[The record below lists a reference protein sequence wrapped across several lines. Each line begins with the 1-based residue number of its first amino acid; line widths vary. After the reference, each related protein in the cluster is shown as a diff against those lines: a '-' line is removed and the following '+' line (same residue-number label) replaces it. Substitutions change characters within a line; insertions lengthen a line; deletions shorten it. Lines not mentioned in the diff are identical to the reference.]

1 VTFRQR
7 QPPKEPPPSDIPAE
21 PPDEHQS
28 PSPTPEGTVYPSA
41 SIGSGRCEEN
51 AIGSRGPVS
60 IRDPSVSHEATV
72 IGDLDPVSNRKPPTN
87 FEEGMGSIR
96 AKDHAILGVSSSPLG
111 SSISPGPHSMTSMVS
126 SSCVLDT
133 STVDTDLNVAYANS
147 VRDRLQIEY
156 ANCSL
161 ETDRSL
167 QDSFDKLNIDRVHPY
182 PNSTVVDGITR
193 PVLNMSLATSLG
205 ELLTKGDLSLEELV
219 RLVRNQHSHDP
230 RPNKRLDPA
239 MIDYLYHGT
248 VHHNLMVR
256 IAQEGFNPGF
266 CHPEP
271 IQRDSPDNHRSATT
285 NIDAVAKFIR
295 AGQDDGSLLVLPAS
309 FMSTWRHDPRFR
321 FHTSPMG
328 VVPKKNEVTAT
339 NGRVILDLSWPR
351 NQSLND
357 YTIRQ
362 SVPVTEW
369 APAATVGRRIHQLSI
384 ESGWNAQ
391 YPHQSTMYALVGDV
405 NAAFRN
411 IPNHEKHVKWFGFYV
426 PELDVIAFDMSAPF
440 GWTASPMYYGVFGNG
455 ISFLVRRESP
465 HDMNPHLSSDSE
477 RFFCYEWVDD
487 YILIERD
494 TPGRLSAA
502 ETALRLAMTLTL
514 GPTAIHPRKFA
525 EKWEQSV
532 HYLGLDWC
540 LRSCSVSMPTI
551 KIEKALGRVEALLS
565 SQTVTRQQLQKL
577 VGSLRHV
584 STCIPAARPYYQR
597 LQSACRIPRGS
608 KCAVSVGLKA
618 DCEWFK
624 EILHQGHLQSIPV
637 SLFANISD
645 PDIHLYMDACDYGLV
660 VLNLA
665 NNEFIHV
672 VFDPVEREAI
682 LRIKARTAIP
692 KRFHPRR
699 LHTLPPPK
707 GSPPPPEGN
716 PSTDFSINVREF
728 LSIALAMLIW
738 GPSWE
743 TTGKFFH
750 VKAWIDNSAAVS
762 WCNKLASPNAYGQ
775 QLLRKMGLVM
785 ARHRIHLSANHMPGV
800 CNHMAD
806 AGSRSSSCPQSAQI
820 WSSFSNS
827 WSRRQVPI
835 HLRHCYRDDSPVS
848 SSPRWPQP
856 PDEATRP
863 PGQDGTTGATPTTIR
878 PSSTERPN
886 LSRASSSSLPASC
899 STTPPHPTAA
909 HRSSPRSALSI
920 GVIRP
925 FSATLSACPHVIA
938 SPLAAWLALGPQP
951 ASLRQST
958 QPSSGHS
965 TAPPFGTLT
974 SETTRFG
981 AAWFSPSS
989 SACALANTLA
999 HRPRPNTTSVFRMS
1013 PSPTDTADQPLTV
1026 KKPKPFTCSSGAVKR
1041 TRPTEAAPGAST
1053 ALVTSPAVRSSLRG
1067 ACGLLASR
1075 WARKPKIHSAPT
1087 PIPEAH
1093 ADRYRSPSSPQQSRK
1108 RPRLMDYRV
1117 PSSLPIHSEAEE
1129 PPRCFS
1135 GAAATPRFSS
1145 SVDGNRMPTR
1155 HTSA

>member
-1 VTFRQR
+1 M
-7 QPPKEPPPSDIPAE
+7 I
-21 PPDEHQS
+21 
-28 PSPTPEGTVYPSA
+28 
-41 SIGSGRCEEN
+41 N
-51 AIGSRGPVS
+51 
-60 IRDPSVSHEATV
+60 
-72 IGDLDPVSNRKPPTN
+72 
-87 FEEGMGSIR
+87 
-96 AKDHAILGVSSSPLG
+96 
-111 SSISPGPHSMTSMVS
+111 
-126 SSCVLDT
+126 
-133 STVDTDLNVAYANS
+133 TDLNVTYANY

-156 ANCSL
+156 TNRSL
-161 ETDRSL
+161 EIDRSL
-167 QDSFDKLNIDRVHPY
+167 QDSFDKLNIDFVHSY
-182 PNSTVVDGITR
+182 PNSIVVNGITR
-193 PVLNMSLATSLG
+193 PVINMSLVTSLG

-219 RLVRNQHSHDP
+219 RLVRHQHRHDP

-248 VHHNLMVR
+248 EHHNLMVL
-256 IAQEGFNPGF
+256 IAQEGFDPGF
-266 CHPEP
+266 CHPNP
-271 IQRDSPDNHRSATT
+271 IQRVSPDNHRSATT
-285 NIDAVAKFIR
+285 NIDAVTKFIR

-309 FMSTWRHDPRFR
+309 FMPLWRHDPRFR

-362 SVPVTEW
+362 SIPVTEW
-369 APAATVGRRIHQLSI
+369 APATTVGRRIHQLSI
-384 ESGWNAQ
+384 ESGWDPQN
-391 YPHQSTMYALVGDV
+391 PSQSTMYALIGDV

-426 PELDVIAFDMSAPF
+426 PELNVIAFDMSAPF

-455 ISFLVRRESP
+455 ISHLVRRESP
-465 HDMNPHLSSDSE
+465 HKMNPHLSSDSE
-477 RFFCYEWVDD
+477 QFFCYEWVDD
-487 YILIERD
+487 YILVERN

-540 LRSCSVSMPTI
+540 LRSCSVSMPTA
-551 KIEKALGRVEALLS
+551 KIEKALGRVEALLA
-565 SQTVTRQQLQKL
+565 SQTVSKQQLQKL

-608 KCAVSVGLKA
+608 NYATSVGLKA

-624 EILHQGHLQSIPV
+624 KILHQGHLQSIPV
-637 SLFANISD
+637 SLFADISE

-665 NNEFIHV
+665 NKEFIHV
-672 VFDPVEREAI
+672 VFDSVEREAI
-682 LRIKARTAIP
+682 LKIKAKTAIP

-699 LHTLPPPK
+699 HHTLPPPK
-707 GSPPPPEGN
+707 GNPPPPEGN
-716 PSTDFSINVREF
+716 PSTDFSINAREF
-728 LSIALAMLIW
+728 LSVALAILIW

-743 TTGKFFH
+743 TTRKFFH
-750 VKAWIDNSAAVS
+750 FKAWIDNSAAVS

-775 QLLRKMGLVM
+775 QLLRQMGLVM
-785 ARHRIHLSANHMPGV
+785 ARHRLHLSANHISGG

-806 AGSRSSSCPQSAQI
+806 AGSRSSSCPKSAQI
-820 WSSFSNS
+820 WSSFINS
-827 WSRRQVPI
+827 WSRRQVPGY
-835 HLRHCYRDDSPVS
+835 LRHCYRDSSPVS

-863 PGQDGTTGATPTTIR
+863 PGQGGTTGATPTTTQ

-886 LSRASSSSLPASC
+886 PSRASFSNSHVFC

-909 HRSSPRSALSI
+909 LRSSPRSALSI
-920 GVIRP
+920 GVIKP
-925 FSATLSACPHVIA
+925 FSATPSACPHAIA
-938 SPLAAWLALGPQP
+938 SPLAAWLAPGLPP
-951 ASLRQST
+951 ASRHQST

-965 TAPPFGTLT
+965 TDPPFGTLT
-974 SETTRFG
+974 NETTRFG
-981 AAWFSPSS
+981 AAWSSPSS

-999 HRPRPNTTSVFRMS
+999 HRPRPNTTSACRMS
-1013 PSPTDTADQPLTV
+1013 PSPTGTANQPLAV

-1053 ALVTSPAVRSSLRG
+1053 APVTRPAVRSSLRG
-1067 ACGLLASR
+1067 ACGLLANR
-1075 WARKPKIHSAPT
+1075 WARKPETHSAPT

-1093 ADRYRSPSSPQQSRK
+1093 ADRYRSPPSPQQSNK
-1108 RPRLMDYRV
+1108 QPQLMDYRV
-1117 PSSLPIHSEAEE
+1117 PSSPPIHSEAVE
-1129 PPRCFS
+1129 PPRCSS
-1135 GAAATPRFSS
+1135 GVAAILRFSS
-1145 SVDGNRMPTR
+1145 SADGNRMPTR
-1155 HTSA
+1155 HTFA